1 MLDINREVEL
11 LERCASECSLIAEL
25 ATDRQAK
32 IKNEALASESDLL
45 GDILLDR
52 WRRSGGHGDHGSRS
66 IERQVLAEHAVV
78 GPEIMAPL

>member
-32 IKNEALASESDLL
+32 IKNEALASEY
-45 GDILLDR
+45 
-52 WRRSGGHGDHGSRS
+52 
-66 IERQVLAEHAVV
+66 RQIAEHLKSRREA
-78 GPEIMAPL
+78 A